1 MIGVVVK
8 YIKGIVSGFF
18 AMLMLFALTACSQL
32 PQQQEQPQ
40 QTEQSQQNEIEQQT
54 VTGEQ
59 NNNNTIVVYF
69 SATGNT
75 EVVAGYISDTL
86 NANTYQI
93 IAEQEYTSDDLDWTD
108 DNSRVSVEHND
119 PDFRPEIAG
128 ELPDLTNYDTIF
140 IGYPIWWGEA
150 PNIVKTFVENV
161 DFSNK
166 TVIPFCTS
174 ASSGIGSSGENLKAL
189 TNNANW
195 LAGQRFSSSTTEDD
209 IVEWVNSVDGVG
221 VNQ

>member
-18 AMLMLFALTACSQL
+18 SMLMLFALTACSQQ